1 MKIKSYAYGQWIEGN
16 GTATQ
21 LLSAVSGEH
30 IFDADSTG
38 LDFNQ
43 MIEFGRTVGGVNIRK
58 YTFHQRALMLK
69 ELAKYLSERKE
80 IFYKLSYFTGAT
92 KTDSW
97 FDIDGGIGTLF
108 AFASKGRK
116 ELPNQTVYI
125 DGGTESLSKGG
136 TFVGRHICVP
146 LEGVAVHIN
155 AFNFPVWGMLEKF
168 APSFLAG
175 MPCIIKPATSTSYV
189 AQKVVEEIIASNILP
204 IGSLQII
211 CGSVGNLFDHLSMQD
226 VVTFTGSHSTGI
238 KLRQHKNVI
247 EHSIRFNMEA
257 DSLNCCVL
265 GEDATP
271 DSEEFSLYIK
281 EVAREL
287 TTKAGQRC
295 TAIRRIIVPNDRVQD
310 VITALQKRL
319 SGVIIGDPILD
330 DVKMGP
336 LVGKDQFTE
345 VTARVGDLSRSSE
358 KVFEYSGEFKKN
370 GHSIENGSFFR
381 PTLMHCAKP
390 LSAIEPHSI
399 EAFGPVSTIMGYSNM
414 DEAIEIV
421 RRGKGSLVGSFF
433 SNNDRFCKEF
443 ALGIAPYHGRIMMVN
458 RFSAKES
465 TGHGSPMPQMV
476 HGGPGRAGGGE
487 ELGGIRSVLHYMQRT
502 ALQGSP
508 TTLGNIYG
516 EYTVGAMTHTD
527 GVHPFKKYFEDLVIG
542 DSLLTKTRTF
552 TIDEVERFADLSG
565 DHFYAHMDDD
575 LARKSIFERRVVHG
589 YFVLSA
595 AAGLFVEPGFVPV
608 MANYGLEGLRF
619 IKPVYPG
626 DTIQVR
632 LTVKSTRP
640 KEGENQGV
648 VEWDVIVMNQKN
660 EQVAVYTLLTLV
672 VKRKDIS
679 KKEKDKS

>member
-1 MKIKSYAYGQWIEGN
+1 MNLSSYAYGQWIEGK
-16 GTATQ
+16 GKPSGIY
-21 LLSAVSGEH
+21 SAVTGEH
-30 IFDADSTG
+30 IFDASSDG

-43 MIEFGRTVGGVNIRK
+43 MLEYGRTVGGVNIRK
-58 YTFHQRALMLK
+58 LTFHHRALMLK
-69 ELAKYLSERKE
+69 ELAKFLTERKE
-80 IFYKLSYFTGAT
+80 LFYKLSYFTGAT
-92 KTDSW
+92 RNDSW
-97 FDIDGGIGTLF
+97 FDIDGGFGTLF

-116 ELPNQTVYI
+116 ELPNQKVYI
-125 DGGTESLSKGG
+125 DGATEMLSKGG

-146 LEGVAVHIN
+146 LEGVALHIN

-175 MPCIIKPATSTSYV
+175 MPCIIKPATSTSFV
-189 AQKVVEEIIASNILP
+189 AQKVVEEIIASKILP
-204 IGSLQII
+204 EGSLQII
-211 CGSVGNLFDHLSMQD
+211 CGSVGDMFDHLSMQD
-226 VVTFTGSHSTGI
+226 VVTFTGSHTTGTT
-238 KLRQHKNVI
+238 LRQHKNI
-247 EHSIRFNMEA
+247 ISNSIRFNMEA

-271 DSEEFSLYIK
+271 ESEEFSLFVK

-295 TAIRRIIVPNDRVQD
+295 TAIRRIIVPNGRVQD
-310 VITALQKRL
+310 VITALQKRI
-319 SGVIIGDPILD
+319 SSVVIGDPILE
-330 DVKMGP
+330 DVRMGP
-336 LVGKDQFTE
+336 LVGRVQLAE
-345 VTARVGDLSRSSE
+345 VKSRVDELSRTSE
-358 KVFEYSGEFKKN
+358 KVFEHSGEFKKN
-370 GHSIENGSFFR
+370 GHSIEYGAFIH
-381 PTLMHCAKP
+381 PTLMYCARP
-390 LSAIEPHSI
+390 LSSSEPHDI
-399 EAFGPVSTIMGYSNM
+399 EAFGPVSTVMGYSNM
-414 DEAIEIV
+414 DEAIELV
-421 RRGKGSLVGSFF
+421 RKGRGSLVGSYF
-433 SNNDRFCKEF
+433 SNDDASCREF

-508 TTLGNIYG
+508 STLGKIYG
-516 EYTVGAMTHTD
+516 EYTVGAETHTD
-527 GVHPFKKYFEDLVIG
+527 GVHPFKKYFDDLVIG
-542 DSLLTKTRTF
+542 DSLLTKTRLITL
-552 TIDEVERFADLSG
+552 DDVDKFAELSG

-575 LARKSIFERRVVHG
+575 LARRSIFDKRVAHG
-589 YFVLSA
+589 YFILSA

-640 KEGENQGV
+640 KEGENQGI
-648 VEWDVIVMNQKN
+648 VEWDVIVFNQLS
-660 EQVAVYTLLTLV
+660 EHVAVYTLLTLV
-672 VKRKDIS
+672 AKRPN
-679 KKEKDKS
+679 

>member
-1 MKIKSYAYGQWIEGN
+1 MKLKSFAYGQWIEGN
-16 GTATQ
+16 GKPTH
-21 LLSAVSGEH
+21 LLSAVTGEH

-43 MIEFGRTVGGVNIRK
+43 MLEYGRNVGGVNIRK

-69 ELAKYLSERKE
+69 ELAKYLTERKE

-92 KTDSW
+92 RSDSW

-125 DGGTESLSKGG
+125 DGGTEMLSKGG
-136 TFVGRHICVP
+136 TFVGRHICVS

-155 AFNFPVWGMLEKF
+155 AFNFPIWGMLEKF
-168 APSFLAG
+168 APAFIAG
-175 MPCIIKPATSTSYV
+175 MPCIIKPATSTSYL
-189 AQKVVEEIIASNILP
+189 AQKAVEEIIASKILP
-204 IGSLQII
+204 EGSLQII
-211 CGSVGNLFDHLSMQD
+211 CGSVGDLFDHFTLQD

-238 KLRQHKNVI
+238 KLRQHKNILENSV
-247 EHSIRFNMEA
+247 RFTMEA

-265 GEDATP
+265 GSDATP
-271 DSEEFSLYIK
+271 ETEEFSLFIK
-281 EVAREL
+281 EVSREL

-295 TAIRRIIVPNDRVQD
+295 TAIRRIIVPNNLVQD
-310 VITALQKRL
+310 VVSALQKRL
-319 SGVIIGDPILD
+319 SGVVIGDPVLE

-336 LVGKDQFTE
+336 LVGKDQVSE
-345 VTARVGDLSRSSE
+345 VSARVLELTRTSE
-358 KVFEYSGEFKKN
+358 KVFESSAVYKKN

-381 PTLMHCAKP
+381 TTLLHCGNPFTAT
-390 LSAIEPHSI
+390 EPHDI
-399 EAFGPVSTIMGYSNM
+399 EAFGPVSTVMGYSTM
-414 DEAIEIV
+414 DDAIELV
-421 RRGKGSLVGSFF
+421 RRGRGSLVGSFF
-433 SNNDRFCKEF
+433 SNSDELSKQF
-443 ALGIAPYHGRIMMVN
+443 AIGIAPYHGRIMMVN
-458 RFSAKES
+458 RYSAKES
-465 TGHGSPMPQMV
+465 TGHGSPLPQMV

-508 TTLGNIYG
+508 TTLGKIYR
-516 EYTVGAMTHTD
+516 EFTVGAETHSD
-527 GVHPFKKYFEDLVIG
+527 GVHPFKKYFDDLQIG
-542 DSLLTKTRTF
+542 DSLLTKIRTI
-552 TIDEVERFADLSG
+552 TLEDIEKFADLSG

-575 LARKSIFERRVVHG
+575 LARKSIFDRRVAHG
-589 YFVLSA
+589 YFILSA

-632 LTVKSTRP
+632 LTVKSIRP
-640 KEGENQGV
+640 KEGENQGI
-648 VEWDVIVMNQKN
+648 VEWDVIVFNQNN

-672 VKRKDIS
+672 A
-679 KKEKDKS
+679 KKPM

>member
-16 GTATQ
+16 GKPAS
-21 LLSAVSGEH
+21 LLSAVTGEH
-30 IFDADSTG
+30 IFDADSSG
-38 LDFNQ
+38 LNFNQ
-43 MIEFGRTVGGVNIRK
+43 MLEFGRTVGGVNIRK

-69 ELAKYLSERKE
+69 ELAKFLTERKE
-80 IFYKLSYFTGAT
+80 IFYKLSYYTGAT
-92 KTDSW
+92 RTDSW

-125 DGGTESLSKGG
+125 DGGTEMLSKGG

-155 AFNFPVWGMLEKF
+155 AFNFPTWGMLEKF
-168 APSFLAG
+168 APAFLAG

-189 AQKVVEEIIASNILP
+189 AQKVVEEIIASKILP
-204 IGSLQII
+204 EGSLQII
-211 CGSVGNLFDHLSMQD
+211 CGSVGNLFDYFTLQD

-238 KLRQHKNVI
+238 KLRQHKNINENSV
-247 EHSIRFNMEA
+247 RFTMES

-265 GEDATP
+265 GSDATP
-271 DSEEFSLYIK
+271 DSEEFSLFIK
-281 EVAREL
+281 EVSREL

-295 TAIRRIIVPNDRVQD
+295 TAIRRIIVPNNLVQN
-310 VITALQKRL
+310 VIAALQKRL
-319 SGVIIGDPILD
+319 SGIIIGDPALD

-336 LVGKDQFTE
+336 LVGKEQVAE
-345 VTARVGDLSRSSE
+345 VSARVVELSRSSE
-358 KVFEYSGEFKKN
+358 KVFEYSSQFKKN
-370 GHSIENGSFFR
+370 GNSLENGAFFR
-381 PTLMHCAKP
+381 PTLLHCANP
-390 LSAIEPHSI
+390 FSAIEPHEV
-399 EAFGPVSTIMGYSNM
+399 EAFGPVSTVMGYSTI
-414 DEAIEIV
+414 DDAIELV
-421 RRGKGSLVGSFF
+421 RRGRGSLVGSFF
-433 SNNDRFCKEF
+433 SNNDELSKQF

-458 RFSAKES
+458 RYSAKES

-508 TTLGNIYG
+508 TTLGKIYS
-516 EYTVGAMTHTD
+516 EFTTGAETHSD
-527 GVHPFKKYFEDLVIG
+527 GVHPFKKYFDELQIG
-542 DSLLTKTRTF
+542 DTLLTKTRTI
-552 TIDEVERFADLSG
+552 TLEDIEKFADLSG

-575 LARKSIFERRVVHG
+575 LARKSIFDRRVAHG
-589 YFVLSA
+589 YFILSA

-619 IKPVYPG
+619 IKPVYPD

-640 KEGENQGV
+640 KEGELQGI
-648 VEWDVIVMNQKN
+648 VEWDVVVFNQNN

-672 VKRKDIS
+672 AKKPIYVKS
-679 KKEKDKS
+679 

>member
-1 MKIKSYAYGQWIEGN
+1 MKLTSYAYGQWIEGK
-16 GTATQ
+16 GKPTP
-21 LLSAVSGEH
+21 LLSAVTGEH
-30 IFDADSTG
+30 LFDADSSG
-38 LDFNQ
+38 IDFNQ
-43 MIEFGRTVGGVNIRK
+43 MLEYGRTVGGVNIRK
-58 YTFHQRALMLK
+58 LTFHQRALILK
-69 ELAKYLSERKE
+69 ELAKFLTERKE
-80 IFYKLSYFTGAT
+80 IFYKLSYYTGAT

-125 DGGTESLSKGG
+125 DGGTEMLSKGG

-155 AFNFPVWGMLEKF
+155 AFNFPTWGMLEKF
-168 APSFLAG
+168 APAFLAG

-189 AQKVVEEIIASNILP
+189 AQKVVEEIIKSKILP
-204 IGSLQII
+204 EGSLQII
-211 CGSVGNLFDHLSMQD
+211 CGSVGNLFDNLTLQD
-226 VVTFTGSHSTGI
+226 VVTFTGSHSTGT
-238 KLRQHKNVI
+238 KLRTHKNII
-247 EHSIRFNMEA
+247 ENSIRFNMEA

-281 EVAREL
+281 EVSREL

-295 TAIRRIIVPNDRVQD
+295 TAIRRIIVPNNRVQD

-319 SGVIIGDPILD
+319 SQVVIGDPILD

-336 LVGKDQFTE
+336 LVGKEQLAE
-345 VTARVGDLSRSSE
+345 VTTRVGELSRTSE
-358 KVFEYSGEFKKN
+358 KVFEYSTEFKRN

-381 PTLMHCAKP
+381 PTLMYCPKP
-390 LSAIEPHSI
+390 LTSNEPHDI
-399 EAFGPVSTIMGYSNM
+399 EAFGPVSTVMGYSSM
-414 DEAIEIV
+414 DEAIELV
-421 RRGKGSLVGSFF
+421 RRGRGSLVGSFF
-433 SNNDRFCKEF
+433 SNNDEYSKQF

-458 RFSAKES
+458 RYSAKES

-508 TTLGNIYG
+508 TTLGKIYS
-516 EYTVGAMTHTD
+516 EYTAGAETHTD
-527 GVHPFKKYFEDLVIG
+527 GIHPFKKYFDDLEIG
-542 DSLLTKTRTF
+542 DSLLTKTRTI
-552 TIDEVERFADLSG
+552 TLEEVERFAELSG
-565 DHFYAHMDDD
+565 DRFYAHMDDE
-575 LARKSIFERRVVHG
+575 LARRSIFDKRVVHG

-648 VEWDVIVMNQKN
+648 VEWDVIVFNHTN

-672 VKRKDIS
+672 A
-679 KKEKDKS
+679 KK

>member
-1 MKIKSYAYGQWIEGN
+1 MKLKSYAYGEWIEG
-16 GTATQ
+16 GGKPVP
-21 LLSAVSGEH
+21 LVSAVTGEQV
-30 IFDADSTG
+30 FEADTTG
-38 LDFNQ
+38 IDFGK
-43 MIEFGRTVGGVNIRK
+43 MLRYGRENVGAKIRS

-69 ELAKYLSERKE
+69 ELAKHLSDRKE

-125 DGGTESLSKGG
+125 DGGTEMLSKGG

-168 APSFLAG
+168 APAFLAG

-189 AQKVVEEIIASNILP
+189 AQKVVEEIVNSKILP
-204 IGSLQII
+204 EGSIQIL
-211 CGSVGNLFDHLSMQD
+211 CGSVGDLFDHLMEQD
-226 VVTFTGSHSTGI
+226 VVTFTGSHSTGTRL
-238 KLRQHKNVI
+238 KQHRNVV
-247 EHSIRFNMEA
+247 ENSVRFNMEA

-265 GEDATP
+265 GEDASPYT
-271 DSEEFSLYIK
+271 EEFGLFIK
-281 EVAREL
+281 EIVREV

-295 TAIRRIIVPNDRVQD
+295 TAIRRIIVPNNRVND
-310 VITALQKRL
+310 VIGALQKRL
-319 SGVIIGDPILD
+319 SAIVIGDPILEE
-330 DVKMGP
+330 VKMGP
-336 LVGKDQFTE
+336 LVGKEQVAE
-345 VTARVGDLSRSSE
+345 VSARVHDLVRSGE
-358 KVFEYSGEFKKN
+358 KVFEYSNEFKKN
-370 GHSIENGSFFR
+370 GHSIENGAFFR
-381 PTLMHCAKP
+381 PTLLHCHKP
-390 LSAIEPHSI
+390 LSSSEPHNI
-399 EAFGPVSTIMGYSNM
+399 EAFGPVSTVMGYTNM
-414 DEAIEIV
+414 DEAIELV
-421 RRGKGSLVGSFF
+421 KRGRGSLVGSIF
-433 SNNDRFCKEF
+433 SNDDALATTF
-443 ALGIAPYHGRIMMVN
+443 ALGIAPYHGRIMLVN
-458 RFSAKES
+458 RYSAKES

-508 TTLGNIYG
+508 TTLGKIYN
-516 EYTVGAMTHTD
+516 EFTVGGNTHTD
-527 GVHPFKKYFEDLVIG
+527 GIHPFKKYFEELHVG
-542 DSLLTKTRTF
+542 DSILTKPRT
-552 TIDEVERFADLSG
+552 ISLEEVEQFADLSG
-565 DHFYAHMDDD
+565 DHFYAHMDDE
-575 LARKSIFERRVVHG
+575 LARRSIFDRRVVHG

-619 IKPVYPG
+619 LKPVYPG

-648 VEWDVIVMNQKN
+648 VEWDVIVFNQNN
-660 EQVAVYTLLTLV
+660 EQVAVYSLLTLV
-672 VKRKDIS
+672 A
-679 KKEKDKS
+679 KKGK

>member
-1 MKIKSYAYGQWIEGN
+1 MKLRSFAYGQWIEGKGVPTTLHN
-16 GTATQ
+16 
-21 LLSAVSGEH
+21 AVTGEP
-30 IFDADSTG
+30 IFEADSTG
-38 LDFNQ
+38 IDMNHML
-43 MIEFGRTVGGVNIRK
+43 EYGRSVGGVNIRK
-58 YTFHQRALMLK
+58 FTFHQRALMLK
-69 ELAKYLSERKE
+69 EMAKYLTERKDL
-80 IFYKLSYFTGAT
+80 FYRLSYFTGAT

-108 AFASKGRK
+108 AFANKGRK
-116 ELPNQTVYI
+116 EMPNQTVFI
-125 DGGTESLSKGG
+125 DGGTEILSKGG

-146 LEGVAVHIN
+146 LEGVALHIN
-155 AFNFPVWGMLEKF
+155 AFNFPTWGMLEKF

-189 AQKVVEEIIASNILP
+189 AQKVAEEMIASKILP
-204 IGSLQII
+204 EGSLQII
-211 CGSVGNLFDHLSMQD
+211 CGSVGNMFDHLSMQD
-226 VVTFTGSHSTGI
+226 VVTFTGSHLTGTT
-238 KLRQHKNVI
+238 LRQHKNI
-247 EHSIRFNMEA
+247 INNSIRFNMEA

-271 DSEEFSLYIK
+271 DSEEFSLYVK

-295 TAIRRIIVPNDRVQD
+295 TAIRRIIVPNHRVQD

-319 SGVIIGDPILD
+319 SGVIVGDPVLD
-330 DVKMGP
+330 EVKMGP
-336 LVGKDQFTE
+336 LVGKDQQAE
-345 VTARVGDLSRSSE
+345 VTERVQELSRTSE
-358 KVFEYSGEFKKN
+358 KVFEYSHEFKRN
-370 GHSIENGSFFR
+370 GHSLEHGAFFR
-381 PTLMHCAKP
+381 PTLLHCPKP
-390 LSAIEPHSI
+390 LTTNEPHDI
-399 EAFGPVSTIMGYSNM
+399 EAFGPVSTVMGYANM
-414 DEAIEIV
+414 DEAIELV
-421 RRGKGSLVGSFF
+421 RRGRGSLVGSYF
-433 SNNDRFCKEF
+433 SNNDPSCKKF

-458 RFSAKES
+458 RYSAKES

-508 TTLGNIYG
+508 TTLASIYG
-516 EYTVGAMTHTD
+516 EYTVGGETHTD
-527 GVHPFKKYFEDLVIG
+527 GIHPFKKYFDDLVIG
-542 DSLLTKTRTF
+542 DSLLTNTRTI
-552 TIDEVERFADLSG
+552 TLDDIDRFADLSG

-575 LARKSIFERRVVHG
+575 LARRSIFDKRVAHG

-619 IKPVYPG
+619 LKPVYPG

-640 KEGENQGV
+640 KEGEQQGV
-648 VEWDVIVMNQKN
+648 VEWDVIVYNQLN

-672 VKRKDIS
+672 AKR
-679 KKEKDKS
+679 

>member
-1 MKIKSYAYGQWIEGN
+1 MIEKLKSYACGEWIEGT
-16 GTATQ
+16 GTPTP
-21 LLSAVSGEH
+21 LLSAVTGEQV
-30 IFDADSTG
+30 FEADTTG
-38 LDFNQ
+38 IDFGN
-43 MIEFGRTVGGVNIRK
+43 MLRYGREEVGSKIRA

-69 ELAKYLSERKE
+69 ELAKHLTERKGN
-80 IFYKLSYFTGAT
+80 FYKLSYYTGAT

-116 ELPNQTVYI
+116 ELPNQTVFI
-125 DGGTESLSKGG
+125 DGGTEMLSKGG
-136 TFVGRHICVP
+136 TFVGRHISVP

-168 APSFLAG
+168 APAFLAG

-189 AQKVVEEIIASNILP
+189 AQKVVEEIINSKILP
-204 IGSLQII
+204 EGSIQIL
-211 CGSVGNLFDHLSMQD
+211 CGSVGDLFDHLMEQD

-238 KLRQHKNVI
+238 RLKQHTNVI
-247 EHSIRFNMEA
+247 ENSIRFNMEA

-265 GEDATP
+265 GEDASP
-271 DSEEFSLYIK
+271 DSEEFGLFVK

-295 TAIRRIIVPNDRVQD
+295 TAIRRIIVPNNRVND
-310 VITALQKRL
+310 VIVALQKRL
-319 SGVIIGDPILD
+319 SSVVIGDPILD
-330 DVKMGP
+330 EVKMGP
-336 LVGKDQFTE
+336 LVGQDQVAE
-345 VTARVGDLSRSSE
+345 VSARVKDLTRTSE
-358 KVFEYSGEFKKN
+358 KVFEYSNEFKKN
-370 GHSIENGSFFR
+370 GYSIEHGAFFR
-381 PTLMHCAKP
+381 PVLLHCSKP
-390 LSAIEPHSI
+390 LSSSEPHSI
-399 EAFGPVSTIMGYSNM
+399 EAFGPVSTVMGYSNL
-414 DEAIEIV
+414 DDAIELV
-421 RRGKGSLVGSFF
+421 KRGRGSLVGSFF
-433 SNNDRFCKEF
+433 SNDDNLTKKF
-443 ALGIAPYHGRIMMVN
+443 ALGIAPYHGRIMMIN
-458 RFSAKES
+458 RYSAKES

-508 TTLGNIYG
+508 TTLGKIYN
-516 EYTVGAMTHTD
+516 EFTVGGSTHTD
-527 GVHPFKKYFEDLVIG
+527 GVHPFKKYFEDLEIG
-542 DSLLTKTRTF
+542 DSILTKTRT
-552 TIDEVERFADLSG
+552 ISLEEVEQFADLSG

-619 IKPVYPG
+619 LKPVYPG

-648 VEWDVIVMNQKN
+648 VEWDVVVINQNN
-660 EQVAVYTLLTLV
+660 EQVAAYTLLTLV
-672 VKRKDIS
+672 ARK
-679 KKEKDKS
+679 